1 MSPLNAVFRLS
12 LAVLLKSRRTL
23 VIGLLSVL
31 PAVGA
36 AAGAALVLSGIAS
49 HEVTGFEIYGYIITG
64 IYLYVMLVMV
74 TLFYGTALVSDELE
88 DKTLT
93 YLLMRPVPKATI
105 YLGKYLAYLVAGS
118 LLLIPSAA
126 LCFLITMTA
135 DPVGEAVHHLPVL
148 LQDLGVLALG
158 ILSYGA
164 LYALLGAVSKR
175 PVFVGLLFALV
186 WETAVTFIPG
196 YLSKL
201 TIKHYLTSLLPHA
214 AGERGILSFFQS
226 STPAPLA
233 VGWLLAVTVGLLAL
247 GSWIF
252 TNREYVLEQ

>member
-23 VIGLLSVL
+23 VIGLLCFMPVL
-31 PAVGA
+31 GA
-36 AAGAALVLSGIAS
+36 AAGSMLVLSGLAS
-49 HEVTGFEIYGYIITG
+49 HEVTGYFIYGNTIVSAHV
-64 IYLYVMLVMV
+64 YVLLVVV

-105 YLGKYLAYLVAGS
+105 YIGKYLSYLVAGAV
-118 LLLIPSAA
+118 LLLPSAA
-126 LCFLITMTA
+126 LCFLVTMVA
-135 DPVGEAVHHLPVL
+135 DPAGEAMRHLPVL
-148 LQDLGVLALG
+148 LKDLGMLTLG
-158 ILSYGA
+158 IMAYGA

-175 PVFVGLLFALV
+175 PVFVGLLFAIV

-201 TIKHYLTSLLPHA
+201 TIKHYLTALLPHT
-214 AGERGILSFFQS
+214 AGERGILAFFETA
-226 STPAPLA
+226 TPVPLA
-233 VGWLLAVTVGLLAL
+233 IAVLLAVTVALVAL
-247 GSWIF
+247 GSWVF